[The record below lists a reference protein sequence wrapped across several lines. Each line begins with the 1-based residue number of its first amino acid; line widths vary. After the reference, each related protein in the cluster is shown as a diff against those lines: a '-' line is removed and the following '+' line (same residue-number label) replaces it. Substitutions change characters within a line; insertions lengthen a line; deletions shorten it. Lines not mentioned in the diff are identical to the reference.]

1 MEKIKGFVSEIRN
14 FGNLSFIIVRNG
26 YNKTQVTLIKKENE
40 ELFNIIKKLT
50 KESVI
55 EVVGEKK
62 QSSQAMNGYEII
74 PSEINILSLS
84 KTPLPIDL
92 SESINTGFDNR
103 INNRF
108 IDLRKEKVRAIFEIR
123 SKFLKATV
131 DFFDN
136 NDFLNINSPK
146 IVSSGVESGAEL
158 FKIDYFGK
166 KAYLSQSPQVYKEMM
181 IAAGFNKVYEIG
193 AVFRAEKSNTT
204 RHLTEFTG
212 IDFEVGYIDSE
223 KEVISIIEKYLI
235 YSFNYIKENCKQQ
248 LEILGVNLKVP
259 TSLPMITMNELKV
272 FLKEKNKILL
282 EEDDLDPEA
291 EKLCTEISR
300 EKFNSDFL
308 VVLEYPFSV
317 RPFYHMCKKE
327 NITKSFDIIYNGV
340 EIATG
345 AQREHRLEVLK
356 GQIIL
361 KEMNP
366 ESLDYY
372 LNMLSYGMPPHG
384 GVGMGLDRIISLMLD
399 LKNVKEG
406 ILFPRDPERLTP

>member
-14 FGNLSFIIVRNG
+14 FGNLSFIIIRNG
-26 YNKTQVTLIKKENE
+26 YNKVQVTLIKKENE
-40 ELFNIIKKLT
+40 ELFNIVKTLT
-50 KESVI
+50 KESVL
-55 EVVGEKK
+55 EVIGEKK
-62 QSSQAMNGYEII
+62 ISNQAMNGFEII
-74 PSEINILSLS
+74 PTEINILSLS

-108 IDLRKEKVRAIFEIR
+108 IDLRKEKVRSIFEIR
-123 SKFLKATV
+123 SKFVKATV
-131 DFFDN
+131 DFFDS

-146 IVSSGVESGAEL
+146 IVSGGVESGAEL
-158 FKIDYFGK
+158 FKIDYFGRN
-166 KAYLSQSPQVYKEMM
+166 AYLSQSPQIYKEMM

-193 AVFRAEKSNTT
+193 TVFRAEKSNTT
-204 RHLTEFTG
+204 RHITEFTG
-212 IDFEVGYIDSE
+212 IDVEIAFIESE
-223 KEVISIIEKYLI
+223 HDIISLIERYLI
-235 YSFNYIKENCKQQ
+235 YSFSYIKENCKKQ
-248 LEILGVNLKVP
+248 LEILGVDLKVP
-259 TSLPMITMNELKV
+259 TSLPIITMPELKLL
-272 FLKEKNKILL
+272 LKERNKVLL
-282 EEDDLDPEA
+282 PEDDLDPES
-291 EKLCTEISR
+291 EKICCEISK

-356 GQIIL
+356 NQIIS
-361 KEMNP
+361 KGINP
-366 ESLDYY
+366 TDLDYY

-384 GVGMGLDRIISLMLD
+384 GIGLGLDRIIALMLN
-399 LKNVKEG
+399 LKNVKEAT
-406 ILFPRDPERLTP
+406 LFPRDPERLTP